1 MTEFLYQTLA
11 KIGYTHP
18 LHPVLTHVVMGLVI
32 GGFIFGLV
40 AWLFRQPN
48 LAQTGRHCMGL
59 ALIALFPTAL
69 LGYMDWQNRFSGAWL
84 FPIKMKII
92 LAAVLLILLV
102 AAVILEFRAKTSSK
116 NLLVG
121 YLLCLV
127 TVIGIGYFGG
137 ELVYGGKTKP
147 AEVSEGAVQKGAEL
161 FNNLCAGCHY
171 ADKADAKLGPGLLA
185 LFREEKLPSS
195 GRLATE
201 ENVRSQLKT
210 PFEKMPA
217 YQDLSE
223 EQLVDLI
230 AYLKTL

>member
-18 LHPVLTHVVMGLVI
+18 LHPVLTHVVMGMVI

-40 AWLFRQPN
+40 AWLFRRPN
-48 LAQTGRHCMGL
+48 LSQTGRHCIGL

-69 LGYMDWQNRFSGAWL
+69 SGYMDWQHRFSGAWV

-92 LAAVLLILLV
+92 LAAVLLVFLI
-102 AAVILEFRAKTSSK
+102 AAVVFGFRSRTSSK
-116 NLLVG
+116 SLLVG

-127 TVIGIGYFGG
+127 TALGIGYFGG
-137 ELVYGGKTKP
+137 ELVYGVKTKP

-171 ADKADAKLGPGLLA
+171 TDKADAKLGPGLLG
-185 LFREEKLPSS
+185 LFGEKKLPSS

-201 ENVRSQLKT
+201 ENVRLQMKN
-210 PFEKMPA
+210 PFDKMPA
-217 YQDLSE
+217 YRHLTE
-223 EQLVDLI
+223 EEVADLI
-230 AYLKTL
+230 AYMKTL

>member
-11 KIGYTHP
+11 TIGYTHP
-18 LHPVLTHVVMGLVI
+18 LHPVLTHVVMGMVI

-40 AWLFRQPN
+40 AWLFRRPN

-69 LGYMDWQNRFSGAWL
+69 FGYMDWQHRFSGAWV

-92 LAAVLLILLV
+92 LAAVLLVFLI
-102 AAVILEFRAKTSSK
+102 AAVVFGFRARTSSK
-116 NLLVG
+116 SLLIG

-127 TVIGIGYFGG
+127 TAIGIGYFGG

-147 AEVSEGAVQKGAEL
+147 TEVSEGAVQKGAEL

-171 ADKADAKLGPGLLA
+171 ADKTDAKLGPGLLG
-185 LFREEKLPSS
+185 LFRGEKLPSS

-223 EQLVDLI
+223 EQLTDLI
-230 AYLKTL
+230 VYLKTL